1 MTHDPNYAPPPD
13 PCLRLGPFP
22 ILSKPIHSGGWTVW
36 TLSMDGLDKQF
47 FFAGSDD
54 HSCGTPPHIHAGPSY
69 VLPHS
74 HGNSS
79 ILLSLAGGGLPQ
91 GHSPYNSNQSQ
102 KYLPLE
108 YILIKIKLRCTQ
120 KLYGKKTKR
129 ALIQYNNLQKKSPIP
144 IFCHHI
150 FNKCKRVI

>member
-1 MTHDPNYAPPPD
+1 MILTTPQPLTPA
-13 PCLRLGPFP
+13 LGPIP
-22 ILSKPIHSGGWTVW
+22 ILSKPIHSGRWTVW

-54 HSCGTPPHIHAGPSY
+54 HSCGTPPHIHAGPSS

-91 GHSPYNSNQSQ
+91 GHSLYNSNRSQ
-102 KYLPLE
+102 MYLPLE
-108 YILIKIKLRCTQ
+108 NILLLMQSLCTPKKYTAKNIKRTV
-120 KLYGKKTKR
+120 T
-129 ALIQYNNLQKKSPIP
+129 ALIQYTNLQ
-144 IFCHHI
+144 
-150 FNKCKRVI
+150 

>member
-1 MTHDPNYAPPPD
+1 MDEKSPHISKSVTHDPNYAPPPD
-13 PCLRLGPFP
+13 PCLALGPFP
-22 ILSKPIHSGGWTVW
+22 ILSKPIHSGLWTVW

-54 HSCGTPPHIHAGPSY
+54 HSCGTPPHIHAGPSS

-91 GHSPYNSNQSQ
+91 GHSFYNSNRSQ

-108 YILIKIKLRCTQ
+108 IIIILIQLLCTPKNDTPKQ
-120 KLYGKKTKR
+120 TQRRQSGL
-129 ALIQYNNLQKKSPIP
+129 
-144 IFCHHI
+144 
-150 FNKCKRVI
+150 

>member
-13 PCLRLGPFP
+13 PCLGLGPFP
-22 ILSKPIHSGGWTVW
+22 ILSKPIHSGRWTVW

-54 HSCGTPPHIHAGPSY
+54 HSCGTPPHIHAGPSS

-91 GHSPYNSNQSQ
+91 GHSLYNSNRSQ

-108 YILIKIKLRCTQ
+108 NILLILMQLLRTQ
-120 KLYGKKTKR
+120 KNIRKQT
-129 ALIQYNNLQKKSPIP
+129 QKGQ
-144 IFCHHI
+144 
-150 FNKCKRVI
+150 FNTTICKQNHPFQ

>member
-1 MTHDPNYAPPPD
+1 
-13 PCLRLGPFP
+13 
-22 ILSKPIHSGGWTVW
+22 
-36 TLSMDGLDKQF
+36 MDGLDKQF

-54 HSCGTPPHIHAGPSY
+54 HSCGTPPHIHAGPSS

-91 GHSPYNSNQSQ
+91 GHSLYNSNRSQ

-108 YILIKIKLRCTQ
+108 NILLLNQLLCTQ
-120 KLYGKKTKR
+120 KIYENKHEEGSQGF
-129 ALIQYNNLQKKSPIP
+129 IQHFAKEITHSNNLQ
-144 IFCHHI
+144 
-150 FNKCKRVI
+150 NKIL

>member
-1 MTHDPNYAPPPD
+1 MLGISRMDKKVWAFQSLWHMIPTTPHPLTPA
-13 PCLRLGPFP
+13 LGPFP
-22 ILSKPIHSGGWTVW
+22 ILSKPIHSGRWTVW

-54 HSCGTPPHIHAGPSY
+54 HSCGTPPHIHAGPSS

-91 GHSPYNSNQSQ
+91 GHSLYNSNRSQ

-108 YILIKIKLRCTQ
+108 IIIILIQLLRTPKTSTLKQTQ
-120 KLYGKKTKR
+120 RRQSGLW
-129 ALIQYNNLQKKSPIP
+129 S
-144 IFCHHI
+144 
-150 FNKCKRVI
+150 